1 MKGAWLRFLRPA
13 AAVTVA
19 GGIAIGI
26 CAKEEGSL
34 TSDAETQV
42 LPRRKRLTLL
52 PCSGLARSFF
62 LSVLYFRNNMF
73 AEEGD
78 DDFRWELAV
87 QHCPNQCW
95 EREVLSHHPRILGSA
110 FYAGHTSRMCARS
123 SGDAVVA
130 LRDRLL
136 AYNDT
141 STPSL

>member
-42 LPRRKRLTLL
+42 AQVLPRRKRLTLL
-52 PCSGLARSFF
+52 PCLGLARSFF

-78 DDFRWELAV
+78 DDFR
-87 QHCPNQCW
+87 
-95 EREVLSHHPRILGSA
+95 
-110 FYAGHTSRMCARS
+110 
-123 SGDAVVA
+123 
-130 LRDRLL
+130 
-136 AYNDT
+136 
-141 STPSL
+141 